1 MRIVKED
8 MTGCINRIG
17 TGAPEARYLV
27 IKEPINETGIC
38 KEFKTEEEAQKY
50 IREHAKQKQCV
61 CCFYEKD
68 TKAEEEANEMEADMI
83 AVMGED
89 NWKAMNEMAELLPE
103 ENNPEAKC
111 AAFCKHLRSGK
122 GYPGEYV
129 DYCSAPGNE
138 HIINV
143 DFRESEII

>member
-1 MRIVKED
+1 MRIVQEQEK
-8 MTGCINRIG
+8 
-17 TGAPEARYLV
+17 
-27 IKEPINETGIC
+27 K
-38 KEFKTEEEAQKY
+38 
-50 IREHAKQKQCV
+50 HQCT
-61 CCFYEKD
+61 CRLYEKD

-111 AAFCKHLRSGK
+111 AFCKHLRSGK

-138 HIINV
+138 HTINV

>member
-8 MTGCINRIG
+8 LTGCINW
-17 TGAPEARYLV
+17 TASGAPATRCWV
-27 IKEPINETGIC
+27 IEEPINETGIC

-68 TKAEEEANEMEADMI
+68 TKAEEEAKEMDAAII
-83 AVMGED
+83 ATMGEE
-89 NWKAMNEMAELLPE
+89 NWRAMCEMAELQPE
-103 ENNPEAKC
+103 DNSPLAKC
-111 AAFCKHLRSGK
+111 GEFCRYLHSGK

-129 DYCSAPGNE
+129 YHCTAPGNE
-138 HIINV
+138 HIIHV
-143 DFRESEII
+143 DFIELEII

>member
-1 MRIVKED
+1 MKRAL
-8 MTGCINRIG
+8 T
-17 TGAPEARYLV
+17 AR
-27 IKEPINETGIC
+27 E
-38 KEFKTEEEAQKY
+38 
-50 IREHAKQKQCV
+50 KQCI
-61 CCFYEKD
+61 CRFYEKD
-68 TKAEEEANEMEADMI
+68 TKAEKEANEMEADII

-89 NWKAMNEMAELLPE
+89 SWKTLNEMAKLLTE

-111 AAFCKHLRSGK
+111 VFCKHLRSGK
-122 GYPGEYV
+122 GHPGEYV